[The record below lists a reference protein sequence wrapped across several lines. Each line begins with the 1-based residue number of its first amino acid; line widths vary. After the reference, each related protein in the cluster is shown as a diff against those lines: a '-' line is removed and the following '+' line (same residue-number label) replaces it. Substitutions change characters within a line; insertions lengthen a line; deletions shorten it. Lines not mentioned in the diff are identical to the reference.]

1 MKLYNVVT
9 SKFRRNTIVGIS
21 LIHQYGSVIRVEELG
36 SAHRHLHTGFVACS
50 NLWLAFATATGLY
63 HKHTISALNTINCRS
78 RSILKNRYLLYFIHI
93 DLRQLFVSV
102 LHIIDYDKRLVAIAV
117 ERTHTTYEEIA
128 GVLTR
133 LTATLLAEET
143 RQLALKRVLN
153 TTCGHALYLG
163 SIKAAHRT
171 RKGEL
176 LGLLITHYH
185 KVVEVILV
193 YAHHHIEVL
202 LAAYSYRLALEA
214 YVGYL
219 EHIAYFCLYCK
230 RTVKVGSC
238 AHRGAFYSHCYA
250 RQKFAFGRRYHTF
263 QGEGLRHCYRKQ
275 IYAE

>member
-1 MKLYNVVT
+1 M
-9 SKFRRNTIVGIS
+9 
-21 LIHQYGSVIRVEELG
+21 
-36 SAHRHLHTGFVACS
+36 
-50 NLWLAFATATGLY
+50 
-63 HKHTISALNTINCRS
+63 
-78 RSILKNRYLLYFIHI
+78 
-93 DLRQLFVSV
+93 RQLLIGIF
-102 LHIIDYDKRLVAIAV
+102 HIIDDNKRLVTIAV
-117 ERTHTTYEEIA
+117 ERAHTANEEVT

-133 LTATLLAEET
+133 LTATLLAEEA
-143 RQLALKRVLN
+143 RQLTLKGVLHATGRYALNLS
-153 TTCGHALYLG
+153 G
-163 SIKAAHRT
+163 IDAAHRT

-193 YAHHHIEVL
+193 NAHHHIEVL

-250 RQKFAFGRRYHTF
+250 RQEFAFGRRYHTF

>member
-1 MKLYNVVT
+1 MKLYNIVT

-36 SAHRHLHTGFVACS
+36 SAHRHLHTGFVARR

-63 HKHTISALNTINCRS
+63 HKYTISTLNTINCRS

-102 LHIIDYDKRLVAIAV
+102 LHIIYYDKRLVAIAV
-117 ERTHTTYEEIA
+117 ERTHTTYEEIT

-133 LTATLLAEET
+133 LATALLAEEA

-153 TTCGHALYLG
+153 TTGRHALYLG
-163 SIKAAHRT
+163 SIKATHRS
-171 RKGEL
+171 RESEL
-176 LGLLITHYH
+176 LGLLITHHH
-185 KVVEVILV
+185 KVVEVVLV
-193 YAHHHIEVL
+193 YTEHHIEML
-202 LAAYSYRLALEA
+202 LTAYFYRLALKA
-214 YVGYL
+214 DISYF
-219 EHIAYFCLYCK
+219 EHIAYFCLYRK
-230 RTVKVGSC
+230 RTIKVGSC
-238 AHRGAFYSHCYA
+238 SHRGALHSHCHS
-250 RQKFAFGRRYHTF
+250 RQKFALGRRYHAF